1 MISPGVFITS
11 SSGRAVATAKRVM
24 TSVLPTHSKM
34 EVATLSRSR
43 SPSPAPKHWA
53 AITEK
58 PLVRPWAKPRI
69 KKEMA
74 PVAPTAARALS
85 PTACPTIKASAQ
97 L

>member
-11 SSGRAVATAKRVM
+11 SSGRAVTTAKTVM
-24 TSVLPTHSKM
+24 TKVLPTHSRM

-43 SPSPAPKHWA
+43 SSSPAPKHWA

-58 PLVRPWAKPRI
+58 PLVSPWAKPRI
-69 KKEMA
+69 KKDMA
-74 PVAPTAARALS
+74 PVAPTAAK
-85 PTACPTIKASAQ
+85 ACTPMVRPTITVSAM